1 MATKKTQP
9 QKLSDKRAEVESQL
23 IANAKD
29 AAFAKRLIAKLID
42 TQKQIDNK
50 GFEIQVPTST
60 VTETVDFSTV
70 KIQRSAQGYLFTAK
84 GGFQTL
90 VSWNMQRVC
99 LMIQTLIELHNTE
112 YEDTEEA
119 QERKKLNEIFIN
131 SVLYVLQAPIFASLN
146 SVAVMKIA
154 TSILKTFNEE
164 ANEMIE
170 TAEPSEETEEDVKAN
185 IEADRATKAFEQLVD
200 EAQNLPNY
208 DE

>member
-70 KIQRSAQGYLFTAK
+70 KIQRCAQGYLFTAK

-154 TSILKTFNEE
+154 TSILKTFNEGQ
-164 ANEMIE
+164 M
-170 TAEPSEETEEDVKAN
+170 
-185 IEADRATKAFEQLVD
+185 R
-200 EAQNLPNY
+200 
-208 DE
+208 